1 VFFVVGKFAL
11 KYMGLVLL
19 SVDVLKKTVVDKLP
33 SDLEGLEGTIERLQ
47 DMIDTI
53 SRYVDNVIVSP
64 EEKMISPHILSAF
77 SLSSF

>member
-1 VFFVVGKFAL
+1 
-11 KYMGLVLL
+11 M

-77 SLSSF
+77 SLSSSGGMGC

>member
-1 VFFVVGKFAL
+1 LA
-11 KYMGLVLL
+11 L

-33 SDLEGLEGTIERLQ
+33 SDLEGLKGTIERLQ

>member
-1 VFFVVGKFAL
+1 MFFVVGKFAL

>member
-1 VFFVVGKFAL
+1 
-11 KYMGLVLL
+11 M

-64 EEKMISPHILSAF
+64 
-77 SLSSF
+77 

>member
-1 VFFVVGKFAL
+1 
-11 KYMGLVLL
+11 M

-64 EEKMISPHILSAF
+64 KEKMISPHILSA
-77 SLSSF
+77 LSNLKS